1 MTTHGDEIFV
11 FPDALHRRLERDL
24 LLFQESYRKTTT
36 TNFGFQSFPT
46 LAPAL
51 PPGAELWLTICY
63 ISLYG
68 ILFLIIYLQLWMI
81 WYYRHKRLSHQ
92 TVFLFLCL
100 LWTGLRTTLF
110 SFYFKDCLL
119 ANKLPIG
126 LSWLLYSFPVCLQY
140 VTLCLLVLFFAQ
152 VVFKARA
159 RYEPSRY
166 KQPLR
171 IGVCLSVVIFLAT
184 NISSAILVKNQAQTK
199 HSVPIEYL
207 IIRVSINDTLFLIA
221 AILLSFCIYKMS
233 KMSASS
239 VVLEAKGT
247 TLCQALATSII
258 TILLFT
264 SRVVYNF
271 LVICPHV
278 QDKLPSFG
286 YGWVNVS
293 DQADIHELD
302 KGYAYVSFG
311 IVLFVWEFL
320 PTFIIVIFFRV
331 RKPPTST
338 IQSISDAS
346 TFSQGSRAYFFDN
359 PRRYDSDDDLSRN
372 DLLRG
377 SYEYSYAQSINSE
390 TRHTPR
396 QTPRATP
403 KGTPYGTPRM
413 YGGINASSG
422 NTPNTHYGS
431 YQNYN

>member
-1 MTTHGDEIFV
+1 MTTNGGNIFV
-11 FPDALHRRLERDL
+11 FPDALHQRIERDL
-24 LLFQESYRKTTT
+24 LLFQESNREITSS
-36 TNFGFQSFPT
+36 NSFGFHNFPT
-46 LAPAL
+46 LAPPL
-51 PPGAELWLTICY
+51 TPGAELWLTVCY

-68 ILFLIIYLQLWMI
+68 ILFLIIYFQLWMI

-140 VTLCLLVLFFAQ
+140 ITLCLLVLFFAQ

-159 RYEPSRY
+159 RYEPSRF
-166 KQPLR
+166 KKPLR
-171 IGVCLSVVIFLAT
+171 VAVCLSVVIFLAT
-184 NISSAILVKNQAQTK
+184 NIGSAVIVDYQARTK
-199 HSVPIEYL
+199 HSVAFEYL

-221 AILLSFCIYKMS
+221 AILLSICIYKMS
-233 KMSASS
+233 RMSASS

-247 TLCQALATSII
+247 TLCQALSTCII

-264 SRVVYNF
+264 SRVIYNF
-271 LVICPHV
+271 LVIFPQV

-293 DQADIHELD
+293 DQADIHDLD

-320 PTFIIVIFFRV
+320 PTFVIVIFFRV
-331 RKPPTST
+331 RKPPSSS
-338 IQSISDAS
+338 IASISDVS
-346 TFSQGSRAYFFDN
+346 SYSQSSRAYFFDN

-372 DLLRG
+372 ELLRG
-377 SYEYSYAQSINSE
+377 SHEYSYSQSINSAS
-390 TRHTPR
+390 RITPR
-396 QTPRATP
+396 STP
-403 KGTPYGTPRM
+403 KATPYGTPKL
-413 YGGINASSG
+413 YGGINPTS
-422 NTPNTHYGS
+422 
-431 YQNYN
+431 

>member
-1 MTTHGDEIFV
+1 MTTNGGNIFV
-11 FPDALHRRLERDL
+11 FPDALHQRIERDL
-24 LLFQESYRKTTT
+24 LLFQESNREITSS
-36 TNFGFQSFPT
+36 NSFGFHNFPT
-46 LAPAL
+46 LAPPL
-51 PPGAELWLTICY
+51 TPGAELWLTVCY

-68 ILFLIIYLQLWMI
+68 ILFLIIYFQLWMI

-140 VTLCLLVLFFAQ
+140 ITLCLLVLFFAQ

-159 RYEPSRY
+159 RYEPSRF
-166 KQPLR
+166 KKPLR
-171 IGVCLSVVIFLAT
+171 VAVCLSVVIFLAT
-184 NISSAILVKNQAQTK
+184 NIGSAVIVDYQARTK
-199 HSVPIEYL
+199 HSVAFEYL

-221 AILLSFCIYKMS
+221 AILLSICIYKMS
-233 KMSASS
+233 RMSASS

-247 TLCQALATSII
+247 TLCQALSTCII

-264 SRVVYNF
+264 SRVIYNF
-271 LVICPHV
+271 LVIFPQV

-293 DQADIHELD
+293 DQADIHDLD

-320 PTFIIVIFFRV
+320 PTFVIVIFFRV
-331 RKPPTST
+331 RKPPSSS
-338 IQSISDAS
+338 IASISDVS
-346 TFSQGSRAYFFDN
+346 SYSQSSRAYFFDN

-372 DLLRG
+372 ELLRG
-377 SYEYSYAQSINSE
+377 SHEYSYSQSINSASR
-390 TRHTPR
+390 TSRST
-396 QTPRATP
+396 
-403 KGTPYGTPRM
+403 
-413 YGGINASSG
+413 GINPTSG
-422 NTPNTHYGS
+422 NTPTTHYGS
-431 YQNYN
+431 YQN

>member
-1 MTTHGDEIFV
+1 MTTNGGNIFV
-11 FPDALHRRLERDL
+11 FPDALHQRIERDL
-24 LLFQESYRKTTT
+24 LLFQESNREITSS
-36 TNFGFQSFPT
+36 NSFGFHNFPT
-46 LAPAL
+46 LAPPL
-51 PPGAELWLTICY
+51 TPGAELWLTICY

-68 ILFLIIYLQLWMI
+68 ILFLIIYFQLWMI

-140 VTLCLLVLFFAQ
+140 ITLCLLVLFFAQ

-159 RYEPSRY
+159 RYEPSRF
-166 KQPLR
+166 KKPLR
-171 IGVCLSVVIFLAT
+171 VAVCLSVVIFLAT
-184 NISSAILVKNQAQTK
+184 NIGSAVIVDYQARTK
-199 HSVPIEYL
+199 HSVAFEYL

-221 AILLSFCIYKMS
+221 AILLSICIYKMS
-233 KMSASS
+233 RMSASS

-247 TLCQALATSII
+247 TLCQALSTCII

-264 SRVVYNF
+264 SRVIYNF
-271 LVICPHV
+271 LVIFPQV

-293 DQADIHELD
+293 DQADIHDLD

-320 PTFIIVIFFRV
+320 PTFVIVIFFRV
-331 RKPPTST
+331 RKPPSSS
-338 IQSISDAS
+338 IASISDVS
-346 TFSQGSRAYFFDN
+346 SYSQSSRAYFFDN

-372 DLLRG
+372 ELLRG
-377 SYEYSYAQSINSE
+377 SHEYSYSQSINSAS
-390 TRHTPR
+390 RITPR
-396 QTPRATP
+396 STP
-403 KGTPYGTPRM
+403 KATPYGTPKL
-413 YGGINASSG
+413 YGGINPTS
-422 NTPNTHYGS
+422 
-431 YQNYN
+431 

>member
-1 MTTHGDEIFV
+1 MTARESNV
-11 FPDALHRRLERDL
+11 LVYPDALHERIEQDL
-24 LLFQESYRKTTT
+24 ILFQESRRTITSNT
-36 TNFGFQSFPT
+36 RFGFEDFPT

-51 PPGAELWLTICY
+51 TPGAELWLTVCY

-68 ILFLIIYLQLWMI
+68 ILFLIIYFQLWMI
-81 WYYRHKRLSHQ
+81 WYYRHKRFSHQ
-92 TVFLFLCL
+92 TVFLFMCL

-110 SFYFKDCLL
+110 SFYFKDCIL
-119 ANKLPIG
+119 ANDLPIG

-140 VTLCLLVLFFAQ
+140 MTLCLLVLFFAQ

-159 RYEPSRY
+159 RYEPSKY
-166 KQPLR
+166 KKPLQ
-171 IGVCLSVVIFLAT
+171 IAVCLSIVIFLAT
-184 NISSAILVKNQAQTK
+184 NIGSAIIVKYQARTK
-199 HSVPIEYL
+199 HSVPFEYL

-233 KMSASS
+233 RMSASS

-247 TLCQALATSII
+247 TLCQALATCII

-271 LVICPHV
+271 LVIFPTI

-293 DQADIHELD
+293 DQADIHDLD

-331 RKPPTST
+331 RKPPTSS
-338 IQSISDAS
+338 IQSIDSVS
-346 TFSQGSRAYFFDN
+346 SYSQSSRAFFFDN
-359 PRRYDSDDDLSRN
+359 PRRYDSEDDLSRSE
-372 DLLRG
+372 LLRG
-377 SYEYSYAQSINSE
+377 SHDYSYTQSINSS
-390 TRHTPR
+390 RSMPRSTPK
-396 QTPRATP
+396 ATP
-403 KGTPYGTPRM
+403 HGTPRM
-413 YGGINASSG
+413 YGGINVSAG
-422 NTPNTHYGS
+422 TTPTAHFGS
-431 YQNYN
+431 FPNIL